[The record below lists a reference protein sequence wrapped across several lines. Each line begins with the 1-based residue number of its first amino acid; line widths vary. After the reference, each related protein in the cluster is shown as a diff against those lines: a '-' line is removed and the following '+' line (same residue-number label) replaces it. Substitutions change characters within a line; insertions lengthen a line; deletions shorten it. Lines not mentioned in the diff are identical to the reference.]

1 MARSKVVRSAV
12 ALSALGLAL
21 AACSGDTTSEDSA
34 ATGDASPAAS
44 APAAEGDGTLVIGTL
59 LPQTGSLAFLGPPE
73 FAGVALAAQE
83 INAAGGVNG
92 ADVEIIDGDSGDT
105 STNIAAQTVDRLI
118 SQGADAIVGA
128 ASSSVT
134 LTVIDKVTSAGLTM
148 VSPANTSTE
157 LTNYPDQG
165 LYFRTAP
172 PDTLQGQVLADQ
184 ALADGNQSLCILAL
198 QDAYGEGLADV
209 VETVFTDNGGE
220 VTEKIIYDPKAAS
233 FEAEVGQCAATN
245 PDGIVLIG
253 FDESKKI
260 LQEMIKQGVG
270 PQDTQLY
277 LVDGNLSNTLAD
289 GLPAGIMEG
298 VKGTLPGAAPSD
310 EFRASLLE
318 TDPNLVDFSYAAE
331 SYDAVVLIALA
342 AIQAGDDSGASIAAN
357 IASVSGQNEEG
368 EVCETFEACKTLLE
382 EGTDINYE
390 GQSGPIN
397 LDENGDPARAAM
409 GVYVFGADNTNSR
422 ADTVVADVPA
432 AS

>member
-1 MARSKVVRSAV
+1 MAKSKVVRSAV
-12 ALSALGLAL
+12 VLSALGLAL
-21 AACSGDTTSEDSA
+21 AACSSSDASSDESGA
-34 ATGDASPAAS
+34 ASPAAS
-44 APAAEGDGTLVIGTL
+44 AEGNGTLVIGTL

-83 INAAGGVNG
+83 INDAGGVNG
-92 ADVEIIDGDSGDT
+92 GNVEIIDGDSGDT

-134 LTVIDKVTSAGLTM
+134 LTVIDKVTSAGVAM

-157 LTNYPDQG
+157 LTDYPDNG

-184 ALADGNQSLCILAL
+184 ALADGNQSICIMAL

-209 VETVFTDNGGE
+209 VDQVFTENGGE

-245 PDGIVLIG
+245 SDAIVLIG

-277 LVDGNLSNTLAD
+277 LVDGNLSNTLAE

-298 VKGTLPGAAPSD
+298 VKGTTPGAAPSD

-331 SYDAVVLIALA
+331 SYDAVILIALA
-342 AIQAGDDSGASIAAN
+342 AQQAGDDSGASIAAN
-357 IASVSGQNEEG
+357 IASVSGQNDEG
-368 EVCETFEACKTLLE
+368 ESCNTFEACKALLE
-382 EGTDINYE
+382 DGKDINYE

-397 LDENGDPARAAM
+397 LDDNGDPARAAM

-422 ADTVVADVPA
+422 QDTVVADVPA

>member
-1 MARSKVVRSAV
+1 MVRSKVVRSAV
-12 ALSALGLAL
+12 MLSALGLAL
-21 AACSGDTTSEDSA
+21 AACSSDSSDTSSE
-34 ATGDASPAAS
+34 ATDAAS
-44 APAAEGDGTLVIGTL
+44 APAAEGNGSLVIGTL

-73 FAGVALAAQE
+73 FAGVNLAAQE

-92 ADVEIIDGDSGDT
+92 GDVEIIDGDSGDT

-134 LTVIDKVTSAGLTM
+134 LTVIDKVTSSGVAM

-157 LTNYPDQG
+157 LTTYPDQG
-165 LYFRTAP
+165 LYSRTAP

-184 ALADGNQSLCILAL
+184 ALEDGNQSICILAL
-198 QDAYGEGLADV
+198 QDAYGEGLANV

-220 VTEKIIYDPKAAS
+220 VTETIIYDPKAAS
-233 FEAEVGQCAATN
+233 FEAEVGRCAATN

-260 LQEMIKQGVG
+260 LQELIKQGVG

-277 LVDGNLSNTLAD
+277 LVDGNLSNTLAE
-289 GLPAGIMEG
+289 GLPDGIMEG
-298 VKGTLPGAAPSD
+298 VKGTLPGAEASD
-310 EFRASLLE
+310 EFQAALLE

-357 IASVSGQNEEG
+357 IASVSGQNDEG
-368 EVCETFEACKTLLE
+368 EVCESFEACKTLLE
-382 EGTDINYE
+382 EGKDINYE

-397 LDENGDPARAAM
+397 LDDNGDPARAAM
-409 GVYVFGADNTNSR
+409 GVYVFGADNQNTR
-422 ADTVVADVPA
+422 EGTVVADVPA

>member
-1 MARSKVVRSAV
+1 MVRSKVVRSAV
-12 ALSALGLAL
+12 MLSALGLAL
-21 AACSGDTTSEDSA
+21 AACSSDSSDTSSE
-34 ATGDASPAAS
+34 ATDAAS
-44 APAAEGDGTLVIGTL
+44 APAAEGNGSLVIGTL

-73 FAGVALAAQE
+73 FAGVNLAAQE

-92 ADVEIIDGDSGDT
+92 GDVEIIDGDSGDT

-134 LTVIDKVTSAGLTM
+134 LTVIDKVTSSGVAM

-157 LTNYPDQG
+157 LTTYPDQG
-165 LYFRTAP
+165 LYSRTAP

-184 ALADGNQSLCILAL
+184 ALSDGNQSICILAL
-198 QDAYGEGLADV
+198 QDAYGEGLANV

-220 VTEKIIYDPKAAS
+220 VTETIIYDPKAAS

-260 LQEMIKQGVG
+260 LQELIKQGVG

-277 LVDGNLSNTLAD
+277 LVDGNLSNTLAE
-289 GLPAGIMEG
+289 GLPDGIMEG

-310 EFRASLLE
+310 EFQASLLE
-318 TDPNLVDFSYAAE
+318 TDPNLVDYSYAAE

-357 IASVSGQNEEG
+357 IASVSGQNDEG
-368 EVCETFEACKTLLE
+368 EICESFEACKTLLE
-382 EGTDINYE
+382 EGKDINYE

-397 LDENGDPARAAM
+397 LDDNGDPARAAM
-409 GVYVFGADNTNSR
+409 GVYVFGADNQNTR
-422 ADTVVADVPA
+422 QDTVVADVPA